1 MEKLIQ
7 RLVDLVLD
15 LRVLHQQARGEVV
28 QMGRLFVDQADE
40 FAILRADAAKNM
52 GVLAYPMG
60 GYLRTA
66 AGGSPAPDWIAH
78 PAKPGFILK
87 HQPQRLVWVANRNGV
102 HFGLKFF

>member
-1 MEKLIQ
+1 MSSPSCGQTLPKTWVYW
-7 RLVDLVLD
+7 RTRWVD
-15 LRVLHQQARGEVV
+15 
-28 QMGRLFVDQADE
+28 
-40 FAILRADAAKNM
+40 
-52 GVLAYPMG
+52 
-60 GYLRTA
+60 T